1 VSSTDT
7 KTEETRSYKDIFKAT
22 TLFGGVQVYQIIV
35 NVIRSKFVAVL
46 LGTAGMGIQGLYVST
61 LQFIQSITS
70 LGLSGSAVRDVSEA
84 NGTGNA
90 ERISRT
96 VTTLRRLVW
105 ITGLLGMVVV
115 MVLSPVLSKTT
126 FGSYDYTVPFI
137 VLSCILLLDQ
147 LASGQR
153 VVLQGLR
160 RLKDLARASAI
171 GATAGLIVSVPL
183 YYILGIKGIV
193 PTLILNSAIGLLIT
207 WLISKKVKIPKAE
220 LSAKETLTNGKMM
233 VKMGIAMSASGILST
248 AVAYAIRSFIMHNGG
263 TESVGLFQAGFVII
277 NTYVGMVFT
286 AIGTDYYPRLAA
298 ANKDNDECRKIVS
311 QQGEI
316 ASQILAP
323 LLCGCILLMPV
334 IIKILY
340 SDQFLEAGP
349 FILWCCPGMM
359 LRMASWLIAYQ
370 FIAKAESKL
379 YITTEVIA
387 NLIYLALSV
396 FGYKLGGLTGLG
408 IAFTCEYVIYT
419 ILVYC
424 IAARRYGFSFS
435 KEFNSSYLLQFTTVL
450 LALAT
455 ILLLSAS
462 IKYWICA
469 AITIASCAYALFILE
484 RKTGI
489 IGLLKEAIK
498 HNKSEN

>member
-1 VSSTDT
+1 MSQDSTQT
-7 KTEETRSYKDIFKAT
+7 NSYRNIFKAT
-22 TLFGGVQVYQIIV
+22 TLFGGVQVYQIII
-35 NVIRSKFVAVL
+35 NLIRSKFIAVL
-46 LGTAGMGIQGLYVST
+46 LGTAGMGIQGLYQST
-61 LQFIQSITS
+61 LQLVQSITS

-84 NGTGNA
+84 NGSGNT
-90 ERISRT
+90 ERINKT

-105 ITGLLGMVVV
+105 ITGLLGMIVV
-115 MVLSPVLSKTT
+115 MALSPVLSKAT
-126 FGSYDYTVPFI
+126 FGSNDYTVPLI
-137 VLSCILLLDQ
+137 LLSIILLLDQ

-183 YYILGIKGIV
+183 YYAFGIKGIV

-207 WLISKKVKIPKAE
+207 WLISRKVKIPKVE
-220 LSAKETLTNGKMM
+220 LSAKETWANGKMM

-248 AVAYAIRSFIMHNGG
+248 AVAYAIRSYIMHNGG

-298 ANKDNDECRKIVS
+298 ANKDDNECRKIVS

-349 FILWCCPGMM
+349 FIFWCCPGMM

-370 FIAKAESKL
+370 FIAKAESRL
-379 YITTEVIA
+379 FIATEVTA
-387 NLIYLALSV
+387 NLIYLAFSIL
-396 FGYKLGGLTGLG
+396 GYKLGGLTGLG
-408 IAFTCEYVIYT
+408 IAFTCDYLIYT
-419 ILVYC
+419 ILVYS

-435 KEFNSSYLLQFTTVL
+435 KEFNASYLIQFSTVILAL
-450 LALAT
+450 LA
-455 ILLLSAS
+455 ILLLSNS
-462 IKYWICA
+462 IKYWICG
-469 AITIASCAYALFILE
+469 AITIGSCAYALFVLD
-484 RKTGI
+484 RKMSI
-489 IGLLKEAIK
+489 IAVLRESLK
-498 HNKSEN
+498 H

>member
-1 VSSTDT
+1 MSSSGA
-7 KTEETRSYKDIFKAT
+7 KSEETRSYKNIFKAT
-22 TLFGGVQVYQIIV
+22 TLFGGVQVYQIII

-46 LGTAGMGIQGLYVST
+46 LGTTGMGIQGLYMST

-70 LGLSGSAVRDVSEA
+70 LGLSSSAVRDVSEA
-84 NGTGNA
+84 NGTGNTD
-90 ERISRT
+90 RINRT

-105 ITGLLGMVVV
+105 ITGFLGMVVV
-115 MVLSPVLSKTT
+115 MALSPVLSKTT
-126 FGSYDYTVPFI
+126 FGSYDYTVPLI
-137 VLSCILLLDQ
+137 ILSCILLLDQ

-160 RLKDLARASAI
+160 RLKDLARASAL

-183 YYILGIKGIV
+183 YYAFGIKGIV

-207 WLISKKVKIPKAE
+207 WLITRKVKIPKVE
-220 LSAKETLTNGKMM
+220 LTAKETWTNGKMM

-334 IIKILY
+334 IIKVLY

-379 YITTEVIA
+379 FITTEVIG
-387 NLIYLALSV
+387 NLVYLALSIL
-396 FGYKLGGLTGLG
+396 GYKLGGLTGLG

-435 KEFNSSYLLQFTTVL
+435 KGFNASYLMQFSTVL
-450 LALAT
+450 LSLVA
-455 ILLLSAS
+455 ILLLSSS

-469 AITIASCAYALFILE
+469 AITVVSCAYALFILE
-484 RKTGI
+484 RKMNI
-489 IGLLKEAIK
+489 VGLVRKSLKQK
-498 HNKSEN
+498 TSEN

>member
-1 VSSTDT
+1 M
-7 KTEETRSYKDIFKAT
+7 
-22 TLFGGVQVYQIIV
+22 YQIII

-70 LGLSGSAVRDVSEA
+70 LGLSSSAVRDVSES
-84 NGTGNA
+84 NGTGNTD
-90 ERISRT
+90 RINRT

-115 MVLSPVLSKTT
+115 MALSPVLSKTT
-126 FGSYDYTVPFI
+126 FGNYDYTLPLI
-137 VLSCILLLDQ
+137 ILSCILLLDQ

-160 RLKDLARASAI
+160 RLKDLARASAL

-183 YYILGIKGIV
+183 YYAFGIEGIV
-193 PTLILNSAIGLLIT
+193 PTLILNSAVGLLIT
-207 WLISKKVKIPKAE
+207 WLFARKVKIPKVE
-220 LSAKETLTNGKMM
+220 QTAKETWTNGKMM

-248 AVAYAIRSFIMHNGG
+248 AVAYALRSFIMHNGG

-298 ANKDNDECRKIVS
+298 ANKDNAECRKIVS

-349 FILWCCPGMM
+349 FVLWCCPGMM

-379 YITTEVIA
+379 FIITEVIA
-387 NLIYLALSV
+387 NLVYLALSV
-396 FGYKLGGLTGLG
+396 IGYKLGGLTGLG
-408 IAFTCEYVIYT
+408 IAFTCEYVVYT

-435 KEFNSSYLLQFTTVL
+435 KEFNLSYLLQTSSVI
-450 LALAT
+450 LALAA
-455 ILLLSAS
+455 ILLLSS
-462 IKYWICA
+462 SLKYWICA
-469 AITIASCAYALFILE
+469 AITVGSCAYALWILE
-484 RKTGI
+484 RKI
-489 IGLLKEAIK
+489 QLLNMIK
-498 HNKSEN
+498 ARLKK